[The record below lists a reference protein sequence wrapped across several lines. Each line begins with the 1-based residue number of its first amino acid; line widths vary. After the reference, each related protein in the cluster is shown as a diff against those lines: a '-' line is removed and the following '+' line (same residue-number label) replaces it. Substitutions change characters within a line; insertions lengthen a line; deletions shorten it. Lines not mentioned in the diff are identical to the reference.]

1 MHLFYQPKISLGYL
15 PEDESRHAVKVLR
28 LSPGDEIEIT
38 DGIGSLYKAHV
49 KQIDPRQCTFS
60 ITQVATSPPRKY
72 SIHLAIAPTKNAD
85 RMEWMVEKCVEIG
98 IEAISFVLCKTSERK
113 SINLERLEKIAISAM
128 KQSLQTSLPSLNEM
142 IPFERFIRGRNEKQR
157 FIAHVDENNKDH
169 LVKVATAH
177 SQYLV
182 LIGPEGDF
190 TAEELKLADK
200 EGFIKVSL
208 GSNRLRTETA
218 GLAAVMAL
226 NTVNQG

>member
-28 LSPGDEIEIT
+28 LAPGDEIEIT

-49 KQIDPRQCTFS
+49 KQSDPRQCTFS
-60 ITQVATSPPRKY
+60 ITQVLTTLPRNY

-98 IEAISFVLCKTSERK
+98 IEAISFVQCKTSERK

-128 KQSLQTSLPSLNEM
+128 KQSLQTSLSSLNEM
-142 IPFERFIRGRNEKQR
+142 IPFERFIHGRNEKQR

-169 LVKVATAH
+169 LVNVATAH

-190 TAEELKLADK
+190 TMEELRLADK

-218 GLAAVMAL
+218 GLAATMTL
-226 NTVNQG
+226 NILNNC